1 LARWRSKPVRSFR
14 ALWYSQQMANLLLMH
29 SGLRF
34 LVLVSGVVALSL
46 CAMAQIQGQGLTK
59 AARISCSVFIGSL
72 HLQVVLGLVM
82 VAMGTWYPKLAGHL
96 AMMLLAAVLAQALI
110 LKNKRSAKPGST
122 LPLIA
127 VGVALVLVVGGILAI
142 GRNPLSSALFTNHA
156 G

>member
-1 LARWRSKPVRSFR
+1 
-14 ALWYSQQMANLLLMH
+14 MGNLLLVH

-34 LVLVSGVVALSL
+34 LVLISGVVALAL
-46 CAMAQIQGQGLTK
+46 CALGQMQKQGLTK

-82 VAMGTWYPKLAGHL
+82 VAMGAWYPKLAGHL
-96 AMMLLAAVLAQALI
+96 AMMLAAAVTAQVLI
-110 LKNKRSAKPGST
+110 LKNKRSPKPGNT

-127 VGVALVLVVGGILAI
+127 VGIALVLIVGGILAI
-142 GRNPLSSALFTNHA
+142 GRNPISSTLFSNHA